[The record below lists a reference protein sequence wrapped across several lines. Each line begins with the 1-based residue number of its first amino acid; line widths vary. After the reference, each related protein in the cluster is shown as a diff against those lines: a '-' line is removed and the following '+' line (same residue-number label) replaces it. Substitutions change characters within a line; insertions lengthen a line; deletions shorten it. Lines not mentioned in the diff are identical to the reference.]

1 MAWNKIWAQKTVFQV
16 WKKKR
21 KSLFLFGFVAFIPF
35 MISIEF
41 SFTMWI
47 VYSGN
52 GLWNNNNKALFMLG
66 EILFL
71 PYIPIDFCCNAIR
84 CLFIIQPSR
93 LIELNEIAILGV
105 FLFISLWKKICI
117 APNIFAV
124 FGGIAINTYRSS
136 IHMHMCDWVLRV
148 CAYG

>member
-1 MAWNKIWAQKTVFQV
+1 MCVCVWVRNCIVRKWLEIKYELKKSFFKCGKRREKVF
-16 WKKKR
+16 
-21 KSLFLFGFVAFIPF
+21 FLFGFLAFIPF

-105 FLFISLWKKICI
+105 FLFMSLWKD
-117 APNIFAV
+117 
-124 FGGIAINTYRSS
+124 
-136 IHMHMCDWVLRV
+136 MHCSEYFCCFWWN
-148 CAYG
+148 CN